1 MWDRMSLR
9 LKGRVAFGALWIVG
23 QVALVVS
30 ADDRPDHIFGFRMFP
45 EASTLEIE
53 LLRVTARGDVPAPH
67 GEWSAQDGSGQLRH
81 FSWHDRVRDPV
92 LGTLDTPVFA
102 SYGLDA
108 QFARLQ
114 HALDDVADHLQG
126 DAETLQLQAD
136 VSASKNG
143 REPTTVILSSR
154 LRSAR

>member
-1 MWDRMSLR
+1 
-9 LKGRVAFGALWIVG
+9 
-23 QVALVVS
+23 
-30 ADDRPDHIFGFRMFP
+30 
-45 EASTLEIE
+45 
-53 LLRVTARGDVPAPH
+53 
-67 GEWSAQDGSGQLRH
+67 
-81 FSWHDRVRDPV
+81 